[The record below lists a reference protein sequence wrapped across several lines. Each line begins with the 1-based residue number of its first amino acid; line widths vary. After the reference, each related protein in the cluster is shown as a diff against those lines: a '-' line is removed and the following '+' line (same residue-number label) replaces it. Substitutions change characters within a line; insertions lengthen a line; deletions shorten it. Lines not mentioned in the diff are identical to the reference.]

1 MYPVHQSSKV
11 PFQCK
16 KNAINGELHRAKKIA
31 SNFQSKTARIKEKF
45 LKAGFPRKVIEN
57 TINNFMNL

>member
-1 MYPVHQSSKV
+1 M
-11 PFQCK
+11 PFQCE

-45 LKAGFPRKVIEN
+45 LKAGFPRKVTEN